1 VAKLANYA
9 AQLVHLRRLAA
20 RLPMLEEAYEL
31 HKSGRLAEAE
41 ARYREWLGFNPEDP
55 DGLHLLA
62 VVRRQRGA
70 IGEAL
75 QLARQAVALRP
86 DRATFYVTLAG
97 IEFHAR
103 QWAAARADFETA
115 LRLDPNQTSAY
126 SALGHIARIQGDD
139 ARAEENFK
147 RALLTERDRAD
158 VLIGYGNLMSDR
170 GDFANAVQYLAR
182 ATKLDPDNSAT
193 QASFGRALL
202 GNGQW
207 AFAEQALENALRL
220 RPDSPGTL
228 RMLLRAQRERGDF
241 AAAKRS
247 LERLGELPDQASAV
261 AEERAEIARAQGDV
275 ETAIEAYATLRALR
289 PADRDVFH
297 LWVAALR
304 TGGRLEPAV
313 AALREHLESQPDDLQ
328 GLRGLAGLLMQS
340 GREAEALP
348 LLRRSVELDPDNA
361 DALAALAVAHEF
373 AGDFETAE
381 TLATRALTRE
391 PRHAAATGLLVNAAL
406 LRGDAAT
413 ATTLVEQI
421 DVTLQPPPQRV
432 AWLGLSGCA
441 AHLGGD
447 RNAALA
453 HWRAAQAARSAGR
466 PPLLRPLDREA
477 ATGVG
482 AGEPTSMPLVDRVP
496 LALLLGTPGSCAD
509 LIAALL
515 TDNGYFVLA
524 DRFRGDGRN
533 DGFSKLEAERYVG
546 GMSETD
552 AKLFAR
558 QYERALDRL
567 PLAEDARVID
577 WLPAW
582 DARMSAAVKSVFG
595 AVPLILAT
603 DDPRD
608 ALLNWLAFGARA
620 GWPMPDPVKA
630 APWLANALQHL
641 IATAQYS
648 GLPLLAFNSSELVT
662 EPEGCG
668 RRIGEL
674 LGTAPLVPG
683 ARFAAE
689 MRPPRTLAARFAPGT
704 WREYA
709 EPLAPAFAA
718 FDALAR
724 DVRGAESS

>member
-1 VAKLANYA
+1 
-9 AQLVHLRRLAA
+9 
-20 RLPMLEEAYEL
+20 MLEEAYEL
-31 HKSGRLAEAE
+31 HKNGRLAEAE

-75 QLARQAVALRP
+75 QLAREAVALRP
-86 DRATFYVTLAG
+86 DRASFYVTLAG

-126 SALGHIARIQGDD
+126 SALAHIARIQGDD

-182 ATKLDPDNSAT
+182 AAKLDPDNSAT

-241 AAAKRS
+241 AAAKHS
-247 LERLGELPDQASAV
+247 LERLAALPDQAAAV
-261 AEERAEIARAQGDV
+261 AEERAEIARAQGDA
-275 ETAIEAYATLRALR
+275 EGAIDAYATLRTLR
-289 PADRDVFH
+289 PGDREVFH
-297 LWVAALR
+297 LWIAALR

-313 AALREHLESQPDDLQ
+313 AALREHLESHADDVQ
-328 GLRGLAGLLMQS
+328 ALRGLAGLLMQS
-340 GREAEALP
+340 GREAEAVP
-348 LLRRSVELDPDNA
+348 LLRRSVELEPGNA
-361 DALAALAVAHEF
+361 DALATLAVALEVTGNF
-373 AGDFETAE
+373 GEAE
-381 TLATRALTRE
+381 AIAERAVACA
-391 PRHAAATGLLVNAAL
+391 PRHPAATGLLVNAAL
-406 LRGDAAT
+406 LRGDAA
-413 ATTLVEQI
+413 AASRLVEQI
-421 DVTLQPPPQRV
+421 DVTRQPPLQRV
-432 AWLGLSGCA
+432 AWLGLRGCA

-447 RNAALA
+447 WSGALT

-466 PPLLRPLDREA
+466 PPLLRSLSREA
-477 ATGVG
+477 AAATAG
-482 AGEPTSMPLVDRVP
+482 GEPVPVPLVDRAP

-515 TDNGYFVLA
+515 TDNGYIVLA

-533 DGFSKLEAERYVG
+533 DGFSKLEAERYAG
-546 GMSETD
+546 GVSETD

-558 QYERALDRL
+558 QYERALGRL
-567 PLAEDARVID
+567 PLAGDARIVD
-577 WLPAW
+577 WIPTW
-582 DARMSAAVKSVFG
+582 DARMALAVKAVFG
-595 AVPLILAT
+595 ATPLILAT

-620 GWPMPDPVKA
+620 GWPIPDPETA
-630 APWLANALQHL
+630 APWLASALQHL
-641 IATAQYS
+641 IATAQHS
-648 GLPLLAFNSSELVT
+648 GLPLRAFNSSELLSD
-662 EPEGCG
+662 PEGCG
-668 RRIGEL
+668 RRLGAL
-674 LGTAPLVPG
+674 LATGPLLPG

-689 MRPPRTLAARFAPGT
+689 VRPTRTLAARFPSGT
-704 WREYA
+704 WRDYA

-724 DVRGAESS
+724 DVRGAEAG

>member
-1 VAKLANYA
+1 
-9 AQLVHLRRLAA
+9 
-20 RLPMLEEAYEL
+20 MLEEAYEL

-55 DGLHLLA
+55 EALHLLA
-62 VVRRQRGA
+62 AVRRQRGA
-70 IGEAL
+70 MGEAL
-75 QLARQAVALRP
+75 QLARQAVQLRP
-86 DRATFYVTLAG
+86 DRAGFYVTLAG

-103 QWAAARADFETA
+103 LWAAARADFETA
-115 LRLDPNQTSAY
+115 LRLDPNQTAAY

-158 VLIGYGNLMSDR
+158 VLIGYGNLLSDR
-170 GDFANAVQYLAR
+170 GDFAGAVQYLTR
-182 ATKLDPDNSAT
+182 AAKLDPDNSAT

-228 RMLLRAQRERGDF
+228 RMLLRAHRERGNF
-241 AAAKRS
+241 VAAKRS
-247 LERLGELPDQASAV
+247 LERLAALPDQAAAV

-275 ETAIEAYATLRALR
+275 ESAVDAYATLRALR
-289 PADRDVFH
+289 PGDREVFH

-304 TGGRLEPAV
+304 AAGKLEPATG
-313 AALREHLESQPDDLQ
+313 ALREHLGREPDDLMA
-328 GLRGLAGLLMQS
+328 LRGLAGLLMQS

-348 LLRRSVELDPDNA
+348 LLKRSVELDPGNA

-373 AGDFETAE
+373 AGEFETAE
-381 TLATRALTRE
+381 ALATRAVARQ
-391 PRHAAATGLLVNAAL
+391 PHHAAATGLLVNAAL

-413 ATTLVEQI
+413 AARLVEQI
-421 DVTLQPPPQRV
+421 DVTQQAPPQRV
-432 AWLGLSGCA
+432 AWLGLRGCA

-447 RNAALA
+447 KDAALT
-453 HWRAAQAARSAGR
+453 HWRAAQAARSAAR
-466 PPLLRPLDREA
+466 PPVLRPLERDVA
-477 ATGVG
+477 ARTGVG
-482 AGEPTSMPLVDRVP
+482 EPVAMALVDRAP
-496 LALLLGTPGSCAD
+496 HALLLGTPGSCAD

-533 DGFSKLEAERYVG
+533 DGFSKLEAERYAG
-546 GMSETD
+546 GMTETD

-558 QYERALDRL
+558 QYERALARL

-582 DARMSAAVKSVFG
+582 DARMSVAVKSVFG

-620 GWPMPDPVKA
+620 GWPIPDPAKA

-648 GLPLLAFNSSELVT
+648 GLPLLAFNSSELVAD
-662 EPEGCG
+662 PGGCG
-668 RRIGEL
+668 RRLGEL
-674 LGTAPLVPG
+674 LGTGPLVPG
-683 ARFAAE
+683 ARFASE
-689 MRPPRTLAARFAPGT
+689 VKPTRTLAARFAPGT

-724 DVRGAESS
+724 DLRA